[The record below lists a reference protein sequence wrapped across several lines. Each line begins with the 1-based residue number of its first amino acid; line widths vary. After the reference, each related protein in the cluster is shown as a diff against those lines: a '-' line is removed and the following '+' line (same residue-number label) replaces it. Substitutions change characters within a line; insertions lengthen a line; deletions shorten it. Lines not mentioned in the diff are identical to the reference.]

1 MIDPNKERLVSFH
14 DASNESTRRRGG
26 KKIHLSTWY
35 RWTTR
40 GCKGIRLESLQY
52 GGTRVTSREAIARFF
67 RRLTEASVEPS
78 DPTSAPPPRAVEAA
92 QRELERQGL

>member
-1 MIDPNKERLVSFH
+1 MIDPNKERLISFQ
-14 DASNESTRRRGG
+14 DASKESTRRRGG

-67 RRLTEASVEPS
+67 QRLTDAPVELPR
-78 DPTSAPPPRAVEAA
+78 PTPTRRRRAAEAA
-92 QRELERQGL
+92 ERELQEEGI